1 MPIKFDLS
9 KHRHNRIFIETG
21 TYKGDG
27 VKLALKAG
35 FDIVCSIE
43 IDLKR
48 CQENMV
54 RFKDNNNVFLYHGD
68 SSVVLNE
75 ILNEIDEPC
84 TFWLDAHYDYDGST
98 RGKELTPIR
107 TELDII
113 CNHSI
118 KNHVILIDDL
128 RDFDRFK
135 HYPGIS
141 YTLKKIK
148 EINKDYEIEYLE
160 GIIKNDVLK
169 AYIK

>member
-1 MPIKFDLS
+1 MPIKFNLS

-21 TYKGDG
+21 TYKGQG

-48 CQENMV
+48 YEENML
-54 RFKDNNNVFLYHGD
+54 RFKDNKNVFLYHGD
-68 SSVVLNE
+68 SSDVLKE
-75 ILNEIDEPC
+75 ILNNIYEPC
-84 TFWLDAHYDYDGST
+84 TFWLDAHYDHDGST
-98 RGKELTPIR
+98 RGKELTPIVK
-107 TELDII
+107 ELDII
-113 CNHSI
+113 QEHSI
-118 KNHVILIDDL
+118 RNHVILIDDL

-135 HYPGIS
+135 HYPGIP

-148 EINKDYEIEYLE
+148 EINKDYTIKYLQ
-160 GIIKNDVLK
+160 GHIKNDILK